1 MSTPHTT
8 AQCER
13 DEHDFRFPVD
23 SYGVPMTNGR
33 YCSNCDRCEH
43 CFREDRALELLA
55 EDDDAKFASTTSG
68 YTHCQACGGDTI
80 GALCEWCRLGALEN
94 NCDPDS
100 ISAPDFNTQLLAVWC
115 ASGEAIADREYA
127 EARERI
133 SGAVV
138 DASDMR
144 SAAIAAKW
152 ANFLPPAPT
161 AADVEEM
168 LTDAEPADY
177 DTDRIERNIDDQDER
192 GTGFDR
198 ASWGAR

>member
-23 SYGVPMTNGR
+23 SYGVPMTDGR

-55 EDDDAKFASTTSG
+55 EDDDAKPASTTSG

-100 ISAPDFNTQLLAVWC
+100 ISAPDFDTQLLGIWR
-115 ASGEAIADREYA
+115 ASGEAIADREDA
-127 EARERI
+127 EARQ
-133 SGAVV
+133 
-138 DASDMR
+138 
-144 SAAIAAKW
+144 AI
-152 ANFLPPAPT
+152 
-161 AADVEEM
+161 
-168 LTDAEPADY
+168 DAEPADY